1 MTDHYDEQI
10 ARAAERGL
18 RPSRARVCMRVVAG
32 RRCLWASDHPRGCQ
46 GCRNG
51 LDVGL
56 VWDHPR
62 IWLDAT
68 GRHVLTLEPYDYG
81 LRGEEE
87 FDVVRAAAAELGLTV
102 TVEPPES
109 SLYYPG
115 HTHLIT
121 ITRAA

>member
-1 MTDHYDEQI
+1 MTNRHAEQI
-10 ARAAERGL
+10 IRAAARGL
-18 RPSRARVCMRVVAG
+18 RPSRARKCMRVVAG

-81 LRGEEE
+81 MRGEEDL
-87 FDVVRAAAAELGLTV
+87 DVIRTAAAELGLTV
-102 TVEPPES
+102 TVEPPERS
-109 SLYYPG
+109 FWNPG

-121 ITRAA
+121 IRRA